1 VNTSEMIQ
9 ATNSLVKRLLDA
21 GSSDVSALKI
31 EGTELLRRLE
41 RDMSVHAVEHPGAAY
56 SGTRA
61 WYLLDEMFRHATLLG
76 TVQAPTSSESLR
88 TSAR

>member
-1 VNTSEMIQ
+1 MNTNKLVS
-9 ATNSLVKRLLDA
+9 ATLEIVSRLLTLQ
-21 GSSDVSALKI
+21 DVSGVRADAKKI
-31 EGTELLRRLE
+31 LEQLE

-61 WYLLDEMFRHATLLG
+61 WYLLDEMFRHETLLG
-76 TVQAPTSSESLR
+76 ADHAPTSSESLR

>member
-1 VNTSEMIQ
+1 MNRNELVS
-9 ATNSLVKRLLDA
+9 ATLEIVSRLLTLQDV
-21 GSSDVSALKI
+21 SDVRADARR
-31 EGTELLRRLE
+31 LLEQLE

-56 SGTRA
+56 PGTRA